1 MKAILLLLVLISP
14 LDAAFTYY
22 RSITVNTG
30 QVSSGAH
37 TDFPMLVSGTYSYLA
52 HTGSGGKVT
61 STSGYDIG
69 FYSNSNCS
77 TGKLAWE
84 TERYISSTGEV
95 AYWVSVA
102 SLNDGSV
109 IYMCYTDSGIT
120 TDQSNTNGTW
130 NSGFKGVWHLPN
142 GTTLTANDS
151 TSGASNGTITNT
163 TAGTGKIAGAANFG
177 GASND
182 IINYSL
188 PSALQITSAVT
199 ISAWVNITTSHTARF
214 FGKNVAV
221 NAPPYMDYGL
231 VIDSSNNASFRAS
244 ASGAYTATASYGIS
258 TSTWVLVAGTY
269 DGTTLR
275 LYTNGVE
282 RQTASASGAMG
293 NNGGTVTLGGSAE
306 GGSNGDYFAGLADEA
321 RISNTARSAGWLLTE
336 YNNQSAPSSFY
347 AVGSEVGGNTR
358 IVRRV
363 NNQ

>member
-1 MKAILLLLVLISP
+1 MKAILLLLALISP

-84 TERYISSTGEV
+84 TERYISATGEV

-120 TDQSNTNGTW
+120 TDQSNASGTW

-142 GTTLTANDS
+142 GTSLTANDS
-151 TSGASNGTITNT
+151 TSGASNGTISSTSAT
-163 TAGTGKIAGAANFG
+163 TGKIAG
-177 GASND
+177 GASFAGSDTSN
-182 IINYSL
+182 ITFGL
-188 PSALQITSAVT
+188 PSALQITSAIT
-199 ISAWVNITTSHTARF
+199 ISAWVNISSAALTRF
-214 FGKNVAV
+214 FAKNVAT
-221 NAPPYMDYGL
+221 NASPYVDYAL
-231 VIDSSNNASFRAS
+231 NIDSSSGVQFS
-244 ASGAYTATASYGIS
+244 ASPGGSLASTAAHTIS
-258 TSTWVLVAGTY
+258 TATWVLLAATY
-269 DGTTLR
+269 DGTTMR

-282 RQTASASGAMG
+282 RQTTSASGSLG
-293 NNGGTVTLGGSAE
+293 NNSGSVSIGGSLEAGSK
-306 GGSNGDYFAGLADEA
+306 GGLNGAADEG

-347 AVGSEVGGNTR
+347 AVGSEVGGSTR
-358 IVRRV
+358 VVRRV